1 MKIQI
6 ALPLTLVLLFAA
18 TNHAQSS
25 RDGRRSGTRAS
36 TNTGTDFSHF
46 IGTWEYSDESSR
58 KSYIQITEEQ
68 PGRFKFMQGFEYE
81 GNISWAA
88 TMVNGADAIYLKPL
102 RGKLVGRFVSP
113 NFRATHGYDITYR
126 ITLSL
131 QSNGQLLYSLSGD
144 LAPETYYAIRIG
156 GRPQAS
162 SLDAAMGESSSTSN
176 RVGGQ
181 NSLIGFIQIKH
192 IAGDL
197 GCKYFFKSDPTRVVY
212 SDDFNGNIWM
222 NIDGQDVKVEFVS
235 SVSSPKK
242 FKMGQRTISSYVAP
256 GVMVRID
263 TVVTKAEYEGSEYA
277 GSVTVTKGNRR
288 QRLNVVGACS
298 GG

>member
-1 MKIQI
+1 MRIQI
-6 ALPLTLVLLFAA
+6 ALALTLVLLFAA

-25 RDGRRSGTRAS
+25 RNGRRSG
-36 TNTGTDFSHF
+36 TGTDFSHF
-46 IGTWEYSDESSR
+46 LGTWEYSDESSR
-58 KSYIQITEEQ
+58 KSYIQISEEQ

-81 GNISWAA
+81 GNMSWAA
-88 TMVNGADAIYLKPL
+88 TMVNGADGIYLSPL

-131 QSNGQLLYSLSGD
+131 QPSGQLLYSVSSE
-144 LAPETYYAIRIG
+144 LAPETYHAIRIG
-156 GRPQAS
+156 SGPQAS
-162 SLDAAMGESSSTSN
+162 SLDAAMGESSGTGN

-181 NSLIGFIQIKH
+181 NSLIGLIQRKH

-212 SDDFNGNIWM
+212 SDDFEGNIWM
-222 NIDGQDVKVEFVS
+222 NIDGQEVKVEFVS

-242 FKMGQRTISSYVAP
+242 FQMGQRTISSYIAP
-256 GVMVRID
+256 GVEVRIN
-263 TVVTKAEYEGSEYA
+263 TVVTRAEDEGSEYA

-288 QRLNVVGACS
+288 QRLNVVGSCN